1 MEELGSKLD
10 AARNSY
16 AKAYGQLYQGRGNLI
31 KQAKD
36 FEQLG
41 VAVKAALP
49 QDLVDKAELELDL
62 LPLTDQVATGFAD
75 SESSGEGVTDQE
87 DRAA

>member
-1 MEELGSKLD
+1 M
-10 AARNSY
+10 
-16 AKAYGQLYQGRGNLI
+16 
-31 KQAKD
+31 
-36 FEQLG
+36 G

-62 LPLTDQVATGFAD
+62 LQYTDQVATDFTEGDLA
-75 SESSGEGVTDQE
+75 GEETANPE

>member
-1 MEELGSKLD
+1 MEELGGKLD
-10 AARNSY
+10 AARSSY
-16 AKAYGQLYQGRGNLI
+16 TKAFGQLYQGRGNLI

-36 FEQLG
+36 FERLG

-62 LPLTDQVATGFAD
+62 LPYADQVTPISDDGELALDEPAD
-75 SESSGEGVTDQE
+75 PE
-87 DRAA
+87 DKAA

>member
-1 MEELGSKLD
+1 
-10 AARNSY
+10 
-16 AKAYGQLYQGRGNLI
+16 LI

-36 FEQLG
+36 FERLG

-62 LPLTDQVATGFAD
+62 LPYADATRISDDGELALDETAD
-75 SESSGEGVTDQE
+75 PE
-87 DRAA
+87 DKAA

>member
-1 MEELGSKLD
+1 MEELGGKLD
-10 AARNSY
+10 AARSSY
-16 AKAYGQLYQGRGNLI
+16 TKAFGQLYQGRGNLI

-36 FEQLG
+36 FERLG

-62 LPLTDQVATGFAD
+62 LQYTDQVATDFTEGDLA
-75 SESSGEGVTDQE
+75 GEETANPE